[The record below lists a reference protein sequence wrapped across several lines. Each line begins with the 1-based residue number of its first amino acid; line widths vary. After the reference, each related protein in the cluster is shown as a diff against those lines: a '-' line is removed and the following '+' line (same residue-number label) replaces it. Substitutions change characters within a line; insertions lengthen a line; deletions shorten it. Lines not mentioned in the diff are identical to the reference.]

1 MKYTKP
7 EYQSHFEKYG
17 IAARASDIIIRAAMQ
32 REIAERQIKATTRE
46 IVAISLFPIV
56 VFVGL
61 MVFDLLAK

>member
-1 MKYTKP
+1 MKHTKP
-7 EYQSHFEKYG
+7 VFQSWHEKYS
-17 IAARASDIIIRAAMQ
+17 IASRVSNIIVRAAMQ